1 MHKHPHYWDTDGNRH
16 DVDEWS
22 PRHEVSKAIEY
33 IENKGG
39 VRDPEKPF
47 LMMIG
52 MNPPHSP
59 YASTDDC
66 DLEGYE
72 RYKDKSLTELLVR
85 DNADTTM
92 AKAAAVRYYF
102 ANVSG
107 IDREFGRLLAAL
119 DKAGLTENTIVVF
132 ASDHGE
138 TMTSHS
144 TDDPKNS
151 IWRESLNIPFLVRYP
166 GRVPHRVDDLLL
178 STPDIMPT
186 LLGLA
191 GLGERI
197 PASVEG
203 RDYSAVLRQD
213 AVQPER
219 PRAAL
224 YMRNLDGGRDADG
237 LVRGFFAQARGV
249 KTATHTMELRIGR
262 DGTLERVLMF
272 DDAADPYQLHNLAP
286 EEHPRCSPRCAANWL
301 CCCATT
307 TTCGSARASCPT
319 WFPMIRITNNQ
330 SDMNKLFL
338 WIAAAS
344 AFVLQSCEHRRH
356 PRRDQEPARPGDC
369 AGGEDRQREHLHR
382 GLHKLMDESTIIVG
396 IEPNAKGYEIELSDG
411 TRLPVILGEKIE
423 ALVPVMGI
431 DAEGYWTVSLDGGAT
446 SERLKVGGEYV
457 SAWPVSGGDH
467 KPGAEGVTPQLK
479 VSADGE
485 WLVSLD
491 GGATYAPLLQ
501 NGQPVNALGDKVVVS
516 YSSAFKSVTYDAT
529 TGLLAVELLDG
540 EKLTLPVFD
549 DFGLTVTASDN
560 ETFRLGE
567 TRAFEV
573 VQNNVA
579 EAVIDA
585 PAGWTA
591 VLGETTLTVKAPATF
606 DAASQ
611 QAAVSVTVY
620 SDRKYRKLVMLNVT
634 LLDEQV
640 DANAALAWR
649 NFKAGTADNVLLDY
663 SYAGYKHGE
672 EAPADVWGLGYKVY
686 NVVDYGAD
694 PTGVRSSRG
703 ALAALLKELKLSG
716 RSDAG
721 ANLANANARAVIY
734 FPEGRFVL
742 HNDDDNVVDPTS
754 ANQKYT
760 DSKGNNRSEEIF
772 IRGGYFVLKGAGRG
786 KTTLVMDTPNL
797 PNNSEQ
803 MWSSPMMINIKHNSG
818 LSDLTTVTG
827 DAARG
832 TFSVEVASAAG
843 IGKGD
848 WVCLSLSNNDPTLVA
863 QELAP
868 HRVEGNMTDIQTIT
882 VEDYHQVASVSGN
895 RVTFA
900 EPIMYAVEAK
910 WGWKIRKYPH
920 YEHVGVEDLTFE
932 GRSKENFGHH
942 ASWEDDGAYKPLNM
956 MRLTDSWIRRVDFRG
971 VSEALSIVS
980 SANCS
985 AYDIE
990 ISGNRGHSGVR
1001 SQSSS
1006 RIFIGKVCDR
1016 SRGQAVSPPYTS
1028 TGYFE
1033 NAGQYHASGVSNT
1046 SLGAVLWNNTWG
1058 DDAFFESHSRQPRA
1072 TLVDRCT
1079 GGFVQWRFGGD
1090 ETNVPNHL
1098 GDLTIWN
1105 LNATRAAHDF
1115 GAEPFKWWLS
1125 SDKWWKTMP
1134 PIIVGFHGAAVTF
1147 DESAEQVKYL
1157 ESNGAAV
1164 EPLSLYEAQLRQ
1176 RLGYVPAW
1184 LNSLK

>member
-1 MHKHPHYWDTDGNRH
+1 
-16 DVDEWS
+16 
-22 PRHEVSKAIEY
+22 
-33 IENKGG
+33 
-39 VRDPEKPF
+39 
-47 LMMIG
+47 
-52 MNPPHSP
+52 
-59 YASTDDC
+59 
-66 DLEGYE
+66 
-72 RYKDKSLTELLVR
+72 
-85 DNADTTM
+85 
-92 AKAAAVRYYF
+92 
-102 ANVSG
+102 
-107 IDREFGRLLAAL
+107 
-119 DKAGLTENTIVVF
+119 
-132 ASDHGE
+132 
-138 TMTSHS
+138 
-144 TDDPKNS
+144 
-151 IWRESLNIPFLVRYP
+151 
-166 GRVPHRVDDLLL
+166 
-178 STPDIMPT
+178 
-186 LLGLA
+186 
-191 GLGERI
+191 
-197 PASVEG
+197 
-203 RDYSAVLRQD
+203 
-213 AVQPER
+213 
-219 PRAAL
+219 
-224 YMRNLDGGRDADG
+224 
-237 LVRGFFAQARGV
+237 
-249 KTATHTMELRIGR
+249 
-262 DGTLERVLMF
+262 
-272 DDAADPYQLHNLAP
+272 
-286 EEHPRCSPRCAANWL
+286 
-301 CCCATT
+301 
-307 TTCGSARASCPT
+307 
-319 WFPMIRITNNQ
+319 
-330 SDMNKLFL
+330 MNKLFL

-344 AFVLQSCEHRRH
+344 AFVLQSCENTDGI
-356 PRRDQEPARPGDC
+356 RDEIGSLR
-369 AGGEDRQREHLHR
+369 DRVIALEAKI
-382 GLHKLMDESTIIVG
+382 GSVNTSIVALHKLMDESTIIVG
-396 IEPNAKGYEIELSDG
+396 IKPNAKGYEIELSDG

-491 GGATYAPLLQ
+491 GGVTYAPLLQ

-611 QAAVSVTVY
+611 
-620 SDRKYRKLVMLNVT
+620 
-634 LLDEQV
+634 
-640 DANAALAWR
+640 
-649 NFKAGTADNVLLDY
+649 
-663 SYAGYKHGE
+663 
-672 EAPADVWGLGYKVY
+672 GLGYKVY

>member
-1 MHKHPHYWDTDGNRH
+1 M
-16 DVDEWS
+16 
-22 PRHEVSKAIEY
+22 
-33 IENKGG
+33 
-39 VRDPEKPF
+39 
-47 LMMIG
+47 
-52 MNPPHSP
+52 
-59 YASTDDC
+59 
-66 DLEGYE
+66 
-72 RYKDKSLTELLVR
+72 
-85 DNADTTM
+85 
-92 AKAAAVRYYF
+92 
-102 ANVSG
+102 
-107 IDREFGRLLAAL
+107 
-119 DKAGLTENTIVVF
+119 
-132 ASDHGE
+132 
-138 TMTSHS
+138 
-144 TDDPKNS
+144 
-151 IWRESLNIPFLVRYP
+151 
-166 GRVPHRVDDLLL
+166 
-178 STPDIMPT
+178 
-186 LLGLA
+186 
-191 GLGERI
+191 
-197 PASVEG
+197 
-203 RDYSAVLRQD
+203 
-213 AVQPER
+213 
-219 PRAAL
+219 
-224 YMRNLDGGRDADG
+224 
-237 LVRGFFAQARGV
+237 
-249 KTATHTMELRIGR
+249 
-262 DGTLERVLMF
+262 
-272 DDAADPYQLHNLAP
+272 
-286 EEHPRCSPRCAANWL
+286 
-301 CCCATT
+301 
-307 TTCGSARASCPT
+307 
-319 WFPMIRITNNQ
+319 
-330 SDMNKLFL
+330 
-338 WIAAAS
+338 
-344 AFVLQSCEHRRH
+344 
-356 PRRDQEPARPGDC
+356 
-369 AGGEDRQREHLHR
+369 
-382 GLHKLMDESTIIVG
+382 
-396 IEPNAKGYEIELSDG
+396 
-411 TRLPVILGEKIE
+411 
-423 ALVPVMGI
+423 
-431 DAEGYWTVSLDGGAT
+431 
-446 SERLKVGGEYV
+446 
-457 SAWPVSGGDH
+457 
-467 KPGAEGVTPQLK
+467 
-479 VSADGE
+479 
-485 WLVSLD
+485 
-491 GGATYAPLLQ
+491 
-501 NGQPVNALGDKVVVS
+501 
-516 YSSAFKSVTYDAT
+516 TYDAT

-620 SDRKYRKLVMLNVT
+620 SDRKYRKLVTLNVT

-900 EPIMYAVEAK
+900 EPIMYAVEANGAGK
-910 WGWKIRKYPH
+910 SASIPIMNMSAS
-920 YEHVGVEDLTFE
+920 EDLTFE

-942 ASWEDDGAYKPLNM
+942 ASWGGRRGLQAAQHDASD
-956 MRLTDSWIRRVDFRG
+956 RFVDSPRRFQGRQRG
-971 VSEALSIVS
+971 VV
-980 SANCS
+980 
-985 AYDIE
+985 
-990 ISGNRGHSGVR
+990 
-1001 SQSSS
+1001 
-1006 RIFIGKVCDR
+1006 DR
-1016 SRGQAVSPPYTS
+1016 VERQL
-1028 TGYFE
+1028 
-1033 NAGQYHASGVSNT
+1033 
-1046 SLGAVLWNNTWG
+1046 LGLRHR
-1058 DDAFFESHSRQPRA
+1058 DQRQPRPLGRA
-1072 TLVDRCT
+1072 LAVLVAHLHRQGLRPQPRAGCLAALYEHGVFRKRRT
-1079 GGFVQWRFGGD
+1079 VPRLGCVEHLAGGR
-1090 ETNVPNHL
+1090 
-1098 GDLTIWN
+1098 
-1105 LNATRAAHDF
+1105 
-1115 GAEPFKWWLS
+1115 
-1125 SDKWWKTMP
+1125 
-1134 PIIVGFHGAAVTF
+1134 
-1147 DESAEQVKYL
+1147 
-1157 ESNGAAV
+1157 AV
-1164 EPLSLYEAQLRQ
+1164 EQHV
-1176 RLGYVPAW
+1176 G
-1184 LNSLK
+1184 

>member
-1 MHKHPHYWDTDGNRH
+1 
-16 DVDEWS
+16 
-22 PRHEVSKAIEY
+22 
-33 IENKGG
+33 
-39 VRDPEKPF
+39 
-47 LMMIG
+47 
-52 MNPPHSP
+52 
-59 YASTDDC
+59 
-66 DLEGYE
+66 
-72 RYKDKSLTELLVR
+72 
-85 DNADTTM
+85 
-92 AKAAAVRYYF
+92 
-102 ANVSG
+102 
-107 IDREFGRLLAAL
+107 
-119 DKAGLTENTIVVF
+119 
-132 ASDHGE
+132 
-138 TMTSHS
+138 
-144 TDDPKNS
+144 
-151 IWRESLNIPFLVRYP
+151 
-166 GRVPHRVDDLLL
+166 
-178 STPDIMPT
+178 
-186 LLGLA
+186 
-191 GLGERI
+191 
-197 PASVEG
+197 
-203 RDYSAVLRQD
+203 
-213 AVQPER
+213 
-219 PRAAL
+219 
-224 YMRNLDGGRDADG
+224 
-237 LVRGFFAQARGV
+237 
-249 KTATHTMELRIGR
+249 
-262 DGTLERVLMF
+262 
-272 DDAADPYQLHNLAP
+272 
-286 EEHPRCSPRCAANWL
+286 
-301 CCCATT
+301 
-307 TTCGSARASCPT
+307 
-319 WFPMIRITNNQ
+319 
-330 SDMNKLFL
+330 MNKLFL

-344 AFVLQSCEHRRH
+344 AFVLQSCENTDGI
-356 PRRDQEPARPGDC
+356 RDEIGSLR
-369 AGGEDRQREHLHR
+369 DRVIALEAKI
-382 GLHKLMDESTIIVG
+382 GSVNTSIVALHKLMDESTIIVG
-396 IEPNAKGYEIELSDG
+396 IKPNAKGYEIELSDG

-467 KPGAEGVTPQLK
+467 RPGAEGVTPQLK

-620 SDRKYRKLVMLNVT
+620 SDRKYRKLVTLNVT

-640 DANAALAWR
+640 DVNAALAWR